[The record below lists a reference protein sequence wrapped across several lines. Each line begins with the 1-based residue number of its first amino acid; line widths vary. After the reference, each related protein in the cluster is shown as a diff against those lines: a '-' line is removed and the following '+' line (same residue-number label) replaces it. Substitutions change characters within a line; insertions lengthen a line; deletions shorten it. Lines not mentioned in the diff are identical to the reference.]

1 MYKTCLRLF
10 INCYHDF
17 TNTLHYFFA
26 VSAGMA
32 PLTQEERRA
41 TRAQQAVV
49 QGVAHSEPRQ
59 DEHIGSSNACPK
71 TSSKRRRPNTSM

>member
-17 TNTLHYFFA
+17 TNTFTFFFFA

-32 PLTQEERRA
+32 PLTQEECRA
-41 TRAQQAVV
+41 ARAQQAVV
-49 QGVAHSEPRQ
+49 QGGRSLR
-59 DEHIGSSNACPK
+59 
-71 TSSKRRRPNTSM
+71 T